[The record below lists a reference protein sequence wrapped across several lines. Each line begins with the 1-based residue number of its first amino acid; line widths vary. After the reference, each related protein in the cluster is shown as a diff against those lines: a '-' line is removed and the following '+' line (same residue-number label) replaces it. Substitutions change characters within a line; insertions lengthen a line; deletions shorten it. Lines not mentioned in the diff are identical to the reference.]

1 MMSVGSSNII
11 VYIFVASTCQ
21 GSKFVLPTTKEN
33 FPALHNFKS
42 RLLSKAQ
49 RRPSRMTN
57 STRRYRYV
65 NHSGSIAINR
75 FRLQDFSLNRL
86 TKVLIFV
93 IILIFTNPAH
103 MNGDGRRSTI
113 SMFSRG
119 SKETPSLFTRLYS
132 DLIGVELGWGK
143 STTWS
148 DFILFS
154 LQKETAGVSMGI
166 LTNQFILCENDGMAP
181 RVCQWISTNAC
192 HGMKTFDPN
201 YRPFTLIRILHV
213 MKLMSFLLQ
222 WCYNGGTLVPSAS
235 GYWYGR
241 SHSLAP
247 LSSIL
252 STLYQPIWYN
262 DFIALNLL
270 AYPCFELLDRI
281 TRVGIPDNAVS
292 LHFYG
297 TASLLIFIVGGF
309 ANFVAEYLT
318 LDSVRGMNGSIASL
332 LGYYSAAK
340 PKRIMLNWI
349 GMALTSG
356 DVFFGVLI
364 LTCSC
369 ILLGFGNFLGSWRIS
384 DSIAWGVGGVLG
396 FFICRLQLEHFYNI
410 WSWSF

>member
-1 MMSVGSSNII
+1 MWKWWNGTTSLSVDFDKCISWN
-11 VYIFVASTCQ
+11 
-21 GSKFVLPTTKEN
+21 EN
-33 FPALHNFKS
+33 FW
-42 RLLSKAQ
+42 SKI
-49 RRPSRMTN
+49 PSFYFDTDLT
-57 STRRYRYV
+57 SDE
-65 NHSGSIAINR
+65 IN
-75 FRLQDFSLNRL
+75 
-86 TKVLIFV
+86 V
-93 IILIFTNPAH
+93 
-103 MNGDGRRSTI
+103 
-113 SMFSRG
+113 
-119 SKETPSLFTRLYS
+119 
-132 DLIGVELGWGK
+132 
-143 STTWS
+143 
-148 DFILFS
+148 
-154 LQKETAGVSMGI
+154 
-166 LTNQFILCENDGMAP
+166 
-181 RVCQWISTNAC
+181 IST
-192 HGMKTFDPN
+192 P
-201 YRPFTLIRILHV
+201 V
-213 MKLMSFLLQ
+213 VLQ
-222 WCYNGGTLVPSAS
+222 WWHSCALCFRVLVWSQS
-235 GYWYGR
+235 FTC
-241 SHSLAP
+241 
-247 LSSIL
+247 SSIFHL

-309 ANFVAEYLT
+309 ANFVAEFLT